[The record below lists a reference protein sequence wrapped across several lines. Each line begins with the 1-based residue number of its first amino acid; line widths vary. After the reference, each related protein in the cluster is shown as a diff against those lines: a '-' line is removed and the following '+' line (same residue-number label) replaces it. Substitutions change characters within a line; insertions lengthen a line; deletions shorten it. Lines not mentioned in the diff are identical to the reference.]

1 MNADIIIIGG
11 GLGGL
16 TTGALLAKEGLRV
29 IVLEKNAVIGGG
41 LQTFRRGNVEFETGM
56 HILGGFRKGGTLHR
70 ICTYLGIIDRLRLRD
85 MDEWCMDEITYGED
99 NVTYRIASG
108 RQAFAESLAVYFP
121 EQREQLHNY
130 VEALYKL
137 TDEIDIFHLR
147 PAPENIVSHSEQF
160 LWPVDKFIAHYVT
173 DPKLRDLL
181 AYMNPMYGGMEGHTP
196 AYIHALINVLYIN
209 GPSRFSGGS
218 QQLADA
224 LADIIRAGGGRVIS
238 GDKVVAVDIN
248 DRRVAAVRTEQ
259 GHIYTADTYISA
271 IHPRQL
277 IGMTDSSCFS
287 KAFRTRIDEAPNSY
301 SSFCAYFVFKPE
313 SFPYI
318 NHTCYFQEDYGHVW
332 NYNDYDEAHW
342 PRGFMYMTPAD
353 RQQGSW
359 ATKMIVN
366 AIMPY
371 QVVERWKDTRSGHR
385 GKDYETW
392 KEAHLEK
399 IIGRMERL
407 YPGFEATLAH
417 RFASSPLTIRDYY
430 DEPEGALY
438 GLRRDTE
445 NIARSQVSVYTKCK
459 NLFLTG
465 QNINLHGF
473 CGVPLTAVNTA
484 EAIVGHNV
492 IVDKINAYE
501 TKN

>member
-1 MNADIIIIGG
+1 MNIIIGG

-16 TTGALLAKEGLRV
+16 FTGALLTKEGHK
-29 IVLEKNAVIGGG
+29 ITILEKNKTIDGG
-41 LQTFRRGNVEFETGM
+41 LQSVQYYGLTFETGM
-56 HILGGFRKGGTLHR
+56 HLLGSLHKGQTIDKMLR
-70 ICTYLGIIDRLRLRD
+70 YLGIRNRLKIIDVD
-85 MDEWCMDEITYGED
+85 ADCMDQITYLSDGK
-99 NVTYRIASG
+99 TYRVPQGKEAFIAYFAREFPHQSHQI
-108 RQAFAESLAVYFP
+108 RQ
-121 EQREQLHNY
+121 Y
-130 VEALYKL
+130 VEALYSMV
-137 TDEIDIFHLR
+137 DEIDFFYLR
-147 PAPENIVSHSEQF
+147 PTNDHVFTHNETF
-160 LWPVDKFIAHYVT
+160 MWPADRLVAHFIS
-173 DPKLRDLL
+173 DPRLRDVLG
-181 AYMNPMYGGMEGHTP
+181 YMNPMYGGMEGHTP